1 MNAPRHSVAGGTSRR
16 AVRRA
21 RGRGGHGLVRPVV
34 WTLLLALGACSVLT
48 PMDDEAAEALARA
61 RARWEAVGP
70 EDYRYLVRRACECQA
85 GTGGPFEVQVARGR
99 APVVIRPED
108 GRALEPP
115 LSTAFP
121 SVSGLFELVGDALD
135 RGAHHVD
142 VDYDHGTGVPLR
154 IQIDYDE
161 RTADDELL
169 YWSTVPEPLG

>member
-1 MNAPRHSVAGGTSRR
+1 MNTPRDPATGREPRR
-16 AVRRA
+16 TARRA
-21 RGRGGHGLVRPVV
+21 RGRWARWAGGSAF
-34 WTLLLALGACSVLT
+34 WAILLALGACSVLAPT
-48 PMDDEAAEALARA
+48 DDEAAEALARA

-70 EDYRYLVRRACECQA
+70 DDYRYLVRRACECRP
-85 GTGGPFEVQVARGR
+85 GTGGPFEVRVRRGR
-99 APVVIRPED
+99 EPVVIRPED

-115 LSTAFP
+115 LSAAFP

-154 IQIDYDE
+154 IQIDYDQ

-169 YWSTVPEPLG
+169 YWSTVPEPPG